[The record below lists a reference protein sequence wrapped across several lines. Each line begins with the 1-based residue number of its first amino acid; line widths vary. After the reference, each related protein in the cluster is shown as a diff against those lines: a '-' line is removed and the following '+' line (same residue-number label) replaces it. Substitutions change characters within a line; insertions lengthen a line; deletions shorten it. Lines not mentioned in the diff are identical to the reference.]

1 MVADP
6 SRILTTHVGSL
17 NRPDDLIAFLR
28 QIDAKDPDYDKDA
41 HMECLARSVREVVR
55 RQKEAG
61 VDIVSDG
68 EYGKSAWN
76 YYVYERLGGIELR
89 PHPPGGVNFASVNDA
104 PTDWT
109 RFPEFYM
116 QYFAKEQEFEGPG
129 GDFACV
135 GPVTYT
141 GGPVIQRDIA
151 NLKAAMEAA
160 GVEEGFLPV
169 VAPASCFPNLIDE
182 HYGSENAAL
191 MGIAEALREEYKAIV
206 DAGLYVQIDDAY
218 IPFMYDVI
226 VPPGTMAD
234 YKAWAQPRIDA
245 LNHALEGIP
254 EDRVR
259 YHVCWGSWNGPH
271 TGDIALRDVL
281 DLMFQVKAKTF
292 LFENANPRHEH
303 EWRVWEDTELPAGK
317 ILAPGVISHATNVV
331 EHPELVAE
339 RIERIARL
347 VGPENVIASTD
358 CGFAQ
363 GPYLQRVH
371 ESIQWAKLDSL
382 AQGAKLASGALAAV

>member
-1 MVADP
+1 MA
-6 SRILTTHVGSL
+6 RIQTTHVGSL
-17 NRPDDLIAFLR
+17 VRPDELIAFLR
-28 QIDAKDPDYDKDA
+28 QIDKGDAAYDQAADT
-41 HMECLARSVREVVR
+41 ECLTRSVREVVAK
-55 RQKEAG
+55 QKEVG

-89 PHPPGGVNFASVNDA
+89 PHPPGEANFASVNEN
-104 PTDWT
+104 PTDWA
-109 RFPEFYM
+109 RFHEFYAE
-116 QYFAKEQEFEGPG
+116 YFAKEQDYESPG
-129 GDFACV
+129 GDWACV
-135 GPVTYT
+135 SEVTYT
-141 GGPVIQRDIA
+141 GGDAIDRDIA
-151 NLKAAMEAA
+151 NLKAAMEAN
-160 GVEEGFLPV
+160 GVTEGFLPV

-259 YHVCWGSWNGPH
+259 YHVCWGSWHGPH
-271 TGDIALRDVL
+271 AYDPPLKDVVDLILRV
-281 DLMFQVKAKTF
+281 
-292 LFENANPRHEH
+292 NAGQYAIEQANARHEH
-303 EWRVWEDTELPAGK
+303 EWKVWEDAELPEGK
-317 ILAPGVISHATNVV
+317 VLAPGVISHATNVV

-339 RIERIARL
+339 RIERVARL
-347 VGPENVIASTD
+347 VGPENVIGSTD

-363 GPYLQRVH
+363 GPYIHRVH
-371 ESIQWAKLDSL
+371 PSIQWAKLESL
-382 AQGAKLASGALAAV
+382 SQGAKIASGALATA

>member
-1 MVADP
+1 MA
-6 SRILTTHVGSL
+6 RIQTTHVGSL
-17 NRPDDLIAFLR
+17 VRPDELIAFLR
-28 QIDAKDPDYDKDA
+28 QIDKKDPAYDEAA
-41 HMECLARSVREVVR
+41 HMECLARSVQGVVAK
-55 RQKEAG
+55 QKEIG

-68 EYGKSAWN
+68 EYGKTAWN

-89 PHPPGGVNFASVNDA
+89 LHPPGEANFASVNEN
-104 PTDWT
+104 PTDWA
-109 RFPEFYM
+109 RFHEFYAE
-116 QYFAKEQEFEGPG
+116 YFAKEQDYESPG
-129 GDFACV
+129 GDWACV
-135 GPVTYT
+135 SEVTYT
-141 GGPVIQRDIA
+141 GGEAITRDIA
-151 NLKAAMEAA
+151 NLKAAMEAN
-160 GVEEGFLPV
+160 GVTEGFLPV

-271 TGDIALRDVL
+271 TGDIPLRDVL

-303 EWRVWEDTELPAGK
+303 EWRVWEDAELPAGK

-382 AQGAKLASGALAAV
+382 AQGAKLASGALAAA

>member
-1 MVADP
+1 MT
-6 SRILTTHVGSL
+6 RIRTTHVGSL
-17 NRPDDLIAFLR
+17 IRPDELIPFLR
-28 QIDAKDPDYDKDA
+28 KIDKGEPYDEDA
-41 HMECLARSVREVVR
+41 YQACLRDSVRAVVQSQR
-55 RQKEAG
+55 DAG
-61 VDIVSDG
+61 IDVVSDG
-68 EYGKSAWN
+68 EFGKSAWN
-76 YYVYERLGGIELR
+76 YYVYSRLGGIELR
-89 PHPPGGVNFASVNDA
+89 PAPPGEANFASVNDA

-151 NLKAAMEAA
+151 NLKAAMEDA

-169 VAPASCFPNLIDE
+169 VAPASCFPTLIDE
-182 HYGSENAAL
+182 HYGSQEAAL
-191 MGIAEALREEYKAIV
+191 MGVAEALREEYEAIV
-206 DAGLYVQIDDAY
+206 EAGLYLQIDDAY
-218 IPFMYDVI
+218 IPFMYDVL
-226 VPPGTMAD
+226 VPPGTMDD
-234 YKAWAQPRIDA
+234 YRAWARPRLDA

-271 TGDIALRDVL
+271 TNDVALRDIVDLVL
-281 DLMFQVKAKTF
+281 EVNAGTY
-292 LFENANPRHEH
+292 LFEAANPRHEH
-303 EWRVWEDTELPAGK
+303 EWRIWENVELPAGK
-317 ILAPGVISHATNVV
+317 VIAPGVISHATNVV

-339 RIERIARL
+339 RLERFAGL
-347 VGPENVIASTD
+347 VGYENVMASTD

-363 GPYLQRVH
+363 GPYIHRVH
-371 ESIQWAKLDSL
+371 ESIQWAKLRAL
-382 AQGAKLASGALAAV
+382 AEGAQLASSTSSAGGAISV

>member
-1 MVADP
+1 MAADT
-6 SRILTTHVGSL
+6 RILSTHVGSL
-17 NRPDDLIAFLR
+17 VRPDELVAFLR
-28 QIDAKDPDYDKDA
+28 QIDAKDPAYDKAA
-41 HMECLARSVREVVR
+41 HLECLERSVRDVVA

-61 VDIVSDG
+61 IDIVSDG
-68 EYGKSAWN
+68 EYGKTAWN

-89 PHPPGGVNFASVNDA
+89 VHPPGEANFASVNDN

-109 RFPEFYM
+109 RFPEFYAE
-116 QYFAKEQEFEGPG
+116 YFAKDQEYEGPG
-129 GDFACV
+129 GDWACV
-135 GPVTYT
+135 SDVTYT
-141 GGPVIQRDIA
+141 GQEAIARDIA

-160 GVEEGFLPV
+160 GVTEGFLPV

-182 HYGSENAAL
+182 HYGSQEAAL

-206 DAGLYVQIDDAY
+206 DAGLQVQIDDAY

-226 VPPGTMAD
+226 VPPGTMDD
-234 YKAWAQPRIDA
+234 YRAWAQPRIDA

-271 TGDIALRDVL
+271 TNDIALRDIL
-281 DLMFQVKAKTF
+281 DLMFQVKAKTY
-292 LFENANPRHEH
+292 LYENANPRHEH
-303 EWRVWEDTELPAGK
+303 EWAVWEDVDLPDGK
-317 ILAPGVISHATNVV
+317 VLAPGVISHATNVV

-339 RIERIARL
+339 RLERVARL
-347 VGPENVIASTD
+347 VGVENVVASTD

-363 GPYLQRVH
+363 GPYIHRVH
-371 ESIQWAKLDSL
+371 PTIQWAKLEALS
-382 AQGAKLASGALAAV
+382 QGAKIASGALAAT